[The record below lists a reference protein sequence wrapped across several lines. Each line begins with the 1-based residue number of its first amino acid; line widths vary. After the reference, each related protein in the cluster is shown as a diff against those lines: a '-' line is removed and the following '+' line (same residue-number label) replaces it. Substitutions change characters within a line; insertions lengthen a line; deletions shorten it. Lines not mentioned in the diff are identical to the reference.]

1 MAGEPA
7 PVAASH
13 EAHAIELPGRGQ
25 ALAGMSHPRW
35 YDWFNLLIDGAPAS
49 APVLAC
55 PAVDPPTWARW
66 DQSPISHATDTRLA
80 FARLGFERSAPHI
93 CGGGI
98 ARGRSR
104 ELLERQKE
112 AKVARKRAKRAVARR
127 AVKRAAVRRAVKKRA
142 VKRALVRRAVKRR
155 AVKRVLVRR
164 AVKKRAVKRA
174 LVRRAVKRRAVKR
187 ALVRRVVGRAIIA
200 RALAQRMG
208 EGSTQ

>member
-25 ALAGMSHPRW
+25 ALAGMSHPRC
-35 YDWFNLLIDGAPAS
+35 WFNLLIDGAPAS
-49 APVLAC
+49 APVLAY
-55 PAVDPPTWARW
+55 PTGDPPTWARW

-155 AVKRVLVRR
+155 AVKR
-164 AVKKRAVKRA
+164 
-174 LVRRAVKRRAVKR
+174 